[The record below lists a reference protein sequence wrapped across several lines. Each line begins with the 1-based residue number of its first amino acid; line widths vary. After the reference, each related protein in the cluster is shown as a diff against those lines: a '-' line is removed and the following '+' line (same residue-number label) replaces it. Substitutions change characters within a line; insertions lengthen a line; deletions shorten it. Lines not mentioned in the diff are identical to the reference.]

1 MIILNA
7 RIYRAVHTIDGL
19 PIVIVQDGRMWRVAD
34 PHTTLRVLAGL
45 EVCPLRLVA

>member
-7 RIYRAVHTIDGL
+7 RVYRAVHTLDGK
-19 PIVIVQDGRMWRVAD
+19 PVVIVQRGRVWRVAD

-45 EVCPLRLVA
+45 EVCPLRLAA